1 MVFLTCLNYK
11 ISLKCR
17 NQKPFDL
24 IALFRLSYDMANW
37 LPSLNALR
45 AFEAT
50 ARHGSYKK
58 AADELSVTPAAVKQ
72 LVAKLEEALGEPL
85 LNFHGR
91 HMQLSKIGAQ
101 GHSDLSSAFQ
111 QISAAVQRM
120 RDSCE
125 TDYLIVT
132 VEPSIA
138 SAWLVPRLQNFKR
151 QNPEIDILV
160 DSSMEIVDLER
171 GTADIGIRYGVEPD
185 GDLITE
191 RLFDE
196 SLSAFCSPGLATG
209 PPAIEKLEDL
219 QNAPLL
225 RWDVSGYEWAKT
237 TLKWNFW
244 HNWLD
249 AVGASHVTPG
259 AGIRYTDYNQAVQ
272 AAIAGQGFVLGS
284 KPILRGFIES
294 GLLFDPFDLSARPQ
308 IGYDMVTT
316 RLGYN
321 RPKVRK
327 FLDWIAEEARACQT
341 N

>member
-1 MVFLTCLNYK
+1 
-11 ISLKCR
+11 
-17 NQKPFDL
+17 
-24 IALFRLSYDMANW
+24 MANW

-58 AADELSVTPAAVKQ
+58 AADELAVTPAAVKQ
-72 LVAKLEEALGEPL
+72 LVAKLEEAMGEPL

-91 HMQLSKIGAQ
+91 QMELSKIGAQ
-101 GHSDLSSAFQ
+101 GYSDLSSAFQ

-125 TDYLIVT
+125 SDYLVVT

-138 SAWLVPRLQNFKR
+138 SAWLVPRLQSFKKLH
-151 QNPEIDILV
+151 PEIDILV
-160 DSSMEIVDLER
+160 DSSMKIVDLER
-171 GTADIGIRYGVEPD
+171 GAADIGIRYGVEENAN
-185 GDLITE
+185 LITE
-191 RLFDE
+191 RLFHE
-196 SLSAFCSPGLATG
+196 SMSAFCSPGLAAG
-209 PPAIEKLEDL
+209 PPAITRLEDL

-225 RWDVSGYEWAKT
+225 RWDVSGYEWART

-244 HNWLD
+244 HNWLS

-259 AGIRYTDYNQAVQ
+259 SGIKYTDYNQAVQ
-272 AAIAGQGFVLGS
+272 AAVAGQGFLLGS
-284 KPILRGFIES
+284 QPILSGFIDS
-294 GLLFDPFDLSARPQ
+294 GLLLDPFNIAARPA
-308 IGYDMVTT
+308 IGYDLVTT

-327 FLDWIAEEARACQT
+327 FLDWIVEEAKEASSRNAA
-341 N
+341 